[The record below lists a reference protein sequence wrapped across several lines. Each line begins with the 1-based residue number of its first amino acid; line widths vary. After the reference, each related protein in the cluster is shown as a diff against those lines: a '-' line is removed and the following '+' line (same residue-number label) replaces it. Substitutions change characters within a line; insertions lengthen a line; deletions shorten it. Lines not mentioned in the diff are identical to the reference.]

1 MLKIMLLISVGETKL
16 ILDVIF
22 IFGDGEKMVS

>member
-1 MLKIMLLISVGETKL
+1 MLKIMLLISVGKIEL
-16 ILDVIF
+16 ILDVKF